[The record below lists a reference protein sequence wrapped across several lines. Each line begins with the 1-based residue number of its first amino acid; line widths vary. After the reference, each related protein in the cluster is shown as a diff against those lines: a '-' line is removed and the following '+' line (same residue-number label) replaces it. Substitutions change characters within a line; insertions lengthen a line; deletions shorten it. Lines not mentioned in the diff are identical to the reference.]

1 MKQIFITILLVF
13 GFSQSTFTQV
23 YTGDFSL
30 KFQNNDVE
38 SSMEFYV
45 PTDYDSTKSY
55 KLFYGWHGQ
64 GMPAINMK
72 NIIKG
77 SFSTMNNMIVVCPD
91 VNNII
96 EKSGDYLSNVITQS
110 LGYVHSQY
118 NIDTTD
124 RVITGFSMGGSYA
137 YQIGLGT
144 GDFFKGIIGL
154 SPAIGNLSQDNWA
167 NITNVNMATILGD
180 QDFNYSVV
188 DGLMKQIQNQDCN
201 LLYLIKPGVEHSDQ
215 NYFGSQE
222 FIDDYN
228 QCYDFVVGSTSVN
241 ESTDDFT
248 NLYPNPAKYE
258 LNIAKLENKV
268 IKSIEIFNLN
278 GEKVFSDKDY
288 TNSNINISEFGTGTY
303 VVKLRSI
310 EGVDIQKIIIE

>member
-1 MKQIFITILLVF
+1 MKTIFIAILLVI
-13 GFSQSTFTQV
+13 GFSQSSFTQV
-23 YTGDFSL
+23 YTGDFTIS
-30 KFQNNDVE
+30 FQNNDVE
-38 SSMEFYV
+38 STIQIYV

-55 KLFYGWHGQ
+55 KLMYGWHGQ

-91 VNNII
+91 VNNLTG
-96 EKSGDYLSNVITQS
+96 KSGDYLSNVITQS
-110 LGYVHSQY
+110 LGYAHQQY

-124 RVITGFSMGGSYA
+124 RVITGFSMGGAYA

-144 GDFFKGIIGL
+144 GNFFKGIIGL
-154 SPAIGNLSQDNWA
+154 SPAIGDLSQSNWA
-167 NITNVNMATILGD
+167 NITNINMATILGD
-180 QDFNYSVV
+180 QDFNFAAV
-188 DGLMKQIQNQDCN
+188 DGLMKQIENQNGK
-201 LLYLIKPGVEHSDQ
+201 LLYLVKPGVEHSDQ

-228 QCYDFVVGSTSVN
+228 QCYDFVVGSSSVM
-241 ESTDDFT
+241 EKTDNFV

-258 LNIAKLENKV
+258 LNIDKMENKV

-278 GEKVFSDKDY
+278 GEKVFSDTDY
-288 TNSNINISEFGTGTY
+288 TNSNINVSEFGSGAY
-303 VVKLRSI
+303 VVKLKSN
-310 EGVDIQKIIIE
+310 EGVDIQKIVIE